1 MLDTAELEEKAL
13 TWQKGE
19 GRRIE
24 KVRGVGETHHECER
38 GIREPSKPEA
48 GLNKL
53 EFALHS
59 RARSVL

>member
-1 MLDTAELEEKAL
+1 MDTVELEEKAL

-24 KVRGVGETHHECER
+24 KVRGMGDHIMSVKH
-38 GIREPSKPEA
+38 EA
-48 GLNKL
+48 GLKL

-59 RARSVL
+59 RARSVS